1 MRQLEGGG
9 FVKYKAGGSMKDWR
23 PLSVWFESDTHLY
36 GHSGG
41 VVDEDIAKELEA
53 VSRGRLDTSIHVTA

>member
-1 MRQLEGGG
+1 M
-9 FVKYKAGGSMKDWR
+9 KYLRSH
-23 PLSVWFESDTHLY
+23 SVWFESNTHLY